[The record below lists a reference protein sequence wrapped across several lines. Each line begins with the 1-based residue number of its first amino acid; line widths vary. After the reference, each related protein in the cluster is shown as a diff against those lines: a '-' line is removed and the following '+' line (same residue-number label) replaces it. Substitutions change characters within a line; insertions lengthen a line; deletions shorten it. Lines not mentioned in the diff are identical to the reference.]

1 MATIAANPPHAYE
14 YDDAHS
20 GVWSW
25 LTTVD
30 HKRIG
35 TLYLFTAL
43 TFFMIG
49 GLEAE
54 IIRMQLQG
62 PNGHLVSA
70 DTYNELF
77 TMHGTTM
84 IFLAIMPLSAAFFNF
99 LIPLQIGARDVAFPR
114 LNAFSYWVFLLGGI
128 FINVSWFFH
137 AAPNGGWFGYA
148 PLTTRPYS
156 PGMNIDFWVLG
167 LQILGISSLAAGF
180 NFVTTVI
187 NMRAPGMN
195 LMRMPIFTW
204 SAFVTQFL
212 IILAFPVITIALVF
226 LMFDRFFG
234 TQFYETAAGA
244 DPLLWQHLFWIFGH
258 PEVYIL
264 ILPAFGLVSEVVPT
278 FSKKPLFGYPVMVFS
293 LILIAFLGFG
303 VWAHHMFAVGM
314 GPVAD
319 TVFGVTTMLIA
330 IPTGVKIFN
339 WLATMH
345 GGSIRFTTA
354 MLFAIGL
361 VGFFTVGG
369 LSGVMHASPPAD
381 LQQTDTYF
389 IVAHF
394 HYVMFGGSMMG
405 LFAGVYYYFPK
416 FTGRLLDETLG
427 KVHFWVTAIGMNL
440 TFFPMHFSGLLGMP
454 RRIYRYDAGQGWD
467 GFNLASSIGA
477 YILGAGMLVFVW
489 NVIRSR
495 RSGAIAG
502 NDPWGAPTL
511 EWMIPSPPPEYN
523 FARIPVVTS
532 RYPLWDLRQPQLT
545 TDVPHTAHGDR
556 AMQVNITGKD
566 AGTPHPKMSGSGARP
581 AESGPHIETERYTLK
596 QIGLVLPDPTIKPLV
611 TALGLVIM
619 LTAPLFMHHAQTME
633 AAGNAGAAKTSMI
646 AFWVIALGGAALMV
660 ASLYNWLLTPLESEH
675 PHATD
680 LS

>member
-1 MATIAANPPHAYE
+1 MATTAAAPAHAYGH
-14 YDDAHS
+14 DAEHT
-20 GVWSW
+20 GIWSW
-25 LTTVD
+25 LATVD

-35 TLYLFTAL
+35 MLYLFTSL
-43 TFFMIG
+43 FFFFVG

-62 PNGHLVSA
+62 PNGKLVSA
-70 DTYNELF
+70 ETYNQLF

-84 IFLAIMPLSAAFFNF
+84 IFLGIMPLSAAFFNF

-128 FINVSWFFH
+128 FMNASWLLN
-137 AAPNGGWFGYA
+137 AAPDGGWFGYA

-156 PGMNIDFWVLG
+156 PGMNIDFWLLG
-167 LQILGISSLAAGF
+167 LQILGVSSLAAGF
-180 NFVTTVI
+180 NFITTII

-195 LMRMPIFTW
+195 LMRMPMFTW
-204 SAFVTQFL
+204 AAFVTQFL
-212 IILAFPVITIALVF
+212 IVLAFPVITIALVF

-234 TQFYETAAGA
+234 TNFYTIAAGA

-264 ILPAFGLVSEVVPT
+264 ILPAFGLVSEVIPT
-278 FSKKPLFGYPVMVFS
+278 HSKKPIFGYPVMVFS

-339 WLATMH
+339 WIATMH
-345 GGSIRFTTA
+345 GGALRFTTA
-354 MLFAIGL
+354 MLFACGL

-394 HYVMFGGSMMG
+394 HYVLFGGSMMG
-405 LFAGVYYYFPK
+405 IFAGIYHYFPK
-416 FTGRLLDETLG
+416 FTGRMLSERLG
-427 KVHFWVTAIGMNL
+427 KVHFWLVAIGMNL
-440 TFFPMHFSGLLGMP
+440 AFFPMHMSGLLGMP
-454 RRIYRYDAGQGWD
+454 RRIYRYDAGQGWE
-467 GFNLASSIGA
+467 GFNYASSIGA
-477 YILGAGMLVFVW
+477 YILGVGMLVFAW
-489 NVIRSR
+489 NFIRSL
-495 RSGAIAG
+495 RSGKIAG

-532 RYPLWDLRQPQLT
+532 RYPLWDMKRPELT
-545 TDVPHTAHGDR
+545 VEVPHTQRGDR
-556 AMQVNITGKD
+556 AVQIDIAGKD
-566 AGTPHPKMSGSGARP
+566 AGTPHPGFKGQANQP
-581 AESGPHIETERYTLK
+581 AESGPHIETETYTLK
-596 QIGLVLPDPTIKPLV
+596 QLGIVLPDPTIKPLI
-611 TALGLVIM
+611 TALGLTIM
-619 LTAPLFMHHAQTME
+619 LTAPLFMHHAQLME
-633 AAGNAGAAKTSMI
+633 AAGKMPEAKTGMVM
-646 AFWVIALGGAALMV
+646 FWILALGGAGLMV
-660 ASLYNWLLTPLESEH
+660 GMLYHWLLTPLESEH
-675 PHATD
+675 H
-680 LS
+680 